1 MTAQSVPPP
10 NLPLMTRISIFFRM
24 LAVQSAWNYETLVG
38 NGIGFCV
45 EPALRRLPG
54 GLHGNAYRSALARES
69 QYFNAHPYLTSVAV
83 GALARAELDGE
94 APERIERFRTALCGP
109 LGALGDRLIWA
120 TFLPLCSFTA
130 LVVFG
135 AGGSPLATVL
145 TFLVLYNVGHLGL
158 RIWGLQAGWRRGLA
172 VAQSLGHPMLQRA
185 QPQLGKVAAILS
197 GLALPLAIERIILSR
212 ELLFGGTLIGALV
225 GAVVLTLVQGRA
237 EGSHHGRVEEL
248 LQGRVEGWKISV
260 GMLSVFVLY
269 SVLR

>member
-1 MTAQSVPPP
+1 MSARPATPVPVTGKAPP
-10 NLPLMTRISIFFRM
+10 TLPLSTQIAIFFRL

-54 GLHGNAYRSALARES
+54 GLEGDRYRAALARES

-109 LGALGDRLIWA
+109 LGALGDRLVWA
-120 TFLPLCSFTA
+120 TFLPLCSFAA
-130 LVVFG
+130 LVAYG
-135 AGGSPLATVL
+135 AGASPLATVL

-158 RIWGLQAGWRRGLA
+158 RIWGLHAGWRKGLA

-185 QPQLGKVAAILS
+185 QPHLGRLAAALA
-197 GLALPLAIERIILSR
+197 GVALPLAVDRIIGSSQF
-212 ELLFGGTLIGALV
+212 LLGGTLIGALA
-225 GAVVLTLVQGRA
+225 GAIVLTLLHGRA
-237 EGSHHGRVEEL
+237 
-248 LQGRVEGWKISV
+248 EGWKISV
-260 GMLSVFVLY
+260 VVLTVFVLF